1 MGLHYFLDILE
12 FVFHLKFKM
21 GRKAYFKNEE
31 FIDSA
36 IQIIAE
42 EGLGAL
48 TIAGLSTR
56 VTAPIGSVYHRFP
69 SRDALIAE
77 LWLNIIESFQ
87 NKWLKILQTDGLQAT
102 LFCMQWVRTHPS
114 EARVMLLYRIDDLTS
129 GEWPKDLQKRALR
142 LSKQLREG
150 IASFTKKQ
158 FRSVTK
164 EYIDRTLFAIHDAPM
179 GILRRYLQENKIP
192 PKSVADLIR
201 ETYEAL
207 IEKAK

>member
-1 MGLHYFLDILE
+1 MLDILE
-12 FVFHLKFKM
+12 YIFYYSSRM

-31 FIDSA
+31 FIESA

-56 VTAPIGSVYHRFP
+56 MTAPIGSVYHRFP

-87 NKWLKILQTDGLQAT
+87 DEWLKILQTDGRQAT
-102 LFCMQWVRTHPS
+102 VFCMDWVRNHPN
-114 EARVMLLYRIDDLTS
+114 EARVMLLYRIEDLIS
-129 GEWPKDLQKRALR
+129 GEWPKDLRKRAER
-142 LSKQLREG
+142 IFNQLQEG
-150 IASFTKKQ
+150 IAAFAKRKFGKLTNES
-158 FRSVTK
+158 
-164 EYIDRTLFAIHDAPM
+164 IDRTLYALHDAPM
-179 GILRRYLQENKIP
+179 GILRRYMLENKMP
-192 PKSVADLIR
+192 PKSVSHLIL
-201 ETYEAL
+201 ETYDAI

>member
-1 MGLHYFLDILE
+1 
-12 FVFHLKFKM
+12 M
-21 GRKAYFKNEE
+21 GRKAHFKNEE
-31 FIDSA
+31 FIESA

-87 NKWLKILQTDGLQAT
+87 NEWLKILETDGRKAT
-102 LFCMQWVRTHPS
+102 LFCLDWVRNHPN

-129 GEWPKDLQKRALR
+129 GDWPEDLQKRAQR
-142 LSKQLREG
+142 LFKELREG
-150 IASFTKKQ
+150 TSAFTKKQ
-158 FRSVTK
+158 FGKVTN
-164 EYIDRTLFAIHDAPM
+164 EYMDRTLFAIHDAPM
-179 GILRRYLQENKIP
+179 GILRRYMEDNKIP
-192 PKSVADLIR
+192 PKTVADLIL
-201 ETYEAL
+201 ETYDAV
-207 IEKAK
+207 IEKTK

>member
-1 MGLHYFLDILE
+1 
-12 FVFHLKFKM
+12 M

-56 VTAPIGSVYHRFP
+56 MTAPIGSVYHRFP
-69 SRDALIAE
+69 SRDALVAE

-87 NKWLKILQTDGLQAT
+87 NEWLKILQMDGRKAT
-102 LFCMQWVRTHPS
+102 VFSMEWVLNHPN
-114 EARVMLLYRIDDLTS
+114 EARVMLLYRIEDLTS
-129 GEWPKDLQKRALR
+129 GDWPKDLQKRAQRLFKELR
-142 LSKQLREG
+142 DG
-150 IASFTKKQ
+150 IAAFTEKQ
-158 FRSVTK
+158 FGKVTT

-179 GILRRYLQENKIP
+179 GILRRYLEENKIP
-192 PKSVADLIR
+192 PKSVADIIL
-201 ETYEAL
+201 ETYEAV

>member
-1 MGLHYFLDILE
+1 
-12 FVFHLKFKM
+12 M
-21 GRKAYFKNEE
+21 GRKAYFNHEE
-31 FIDSA
+31 FINSA

-48 TIAGLSTR
+48 TIAGLATR

-87 NKWLKILQTDGLQAT
+87 NEWLKILQTDGLQAT
-102 LFCMQWVRTHPS
+102 LFCIEWARSHPN
-114 EARVMLLYRIDDLTS
+114 EACVMLLYRINDLTS

-142 LSKQLREG
+142 LSKELNEG

-158 FRSVTK
+158 FGSVTK
-164 EYIDRTLFAIHDAPM
+164 EYIDRTLFAISDAPM

-192 PKSVADLIR
+192 PKSVTDLIR
-201 ETYEAL
+201 ETYEAV
-207 IEKAK
+207 IEKSK